1 MCKRKS
7 QADTSQST
15 TENQTKR
22 ENIESTQRKMT
33 FKGITVQTMND
44 FLETMEQ
51 IEWRG
56 RKQTYMVAKFLHL
69 TSNGTV

>member
-1 MCKRKS
+1 
-7 QADTSQST
+7 
-15 TENQTKR
+15 
-22 ENIESTQRKMT
+22 MT